1 MFIFTLGDLDA
12 PSQLMCRP
20 STAKLGS
27 APGVSGEDGGTRG
40 GRFPR
45 NIHSGL
51 VLELVSLLRVVPS
64 CVTSQCV

>member
-40 GRFPR
+40 VRFPR

-51 VLELVSLLRVVPS
+51 VELVSLLRLVPS
-64 CVTSQCV
+64 RVTSQCV